1 MAYCKSGKGLIK
13 VNGQPIENLEPV
25 GLRDKVLEP
34 IYILGYPRFENVDIR
49 VRVRGGGYT
58 AQVYA
63 IRQSIAK
70 AIVAYTQ
77 KCEYS
82 PSFPAPQPAAP
93 PLLPLP
99 PTPASPRRWGCS

>member
-77 KCEYS
+77 KCEY
-82 PSFPAPQPAAP
+82 FI
-93 PLLPLP
+93 LFR
-99 PTPASPRRWGCS
+99 TPASRARAHTRTHTNKHTRAGCD